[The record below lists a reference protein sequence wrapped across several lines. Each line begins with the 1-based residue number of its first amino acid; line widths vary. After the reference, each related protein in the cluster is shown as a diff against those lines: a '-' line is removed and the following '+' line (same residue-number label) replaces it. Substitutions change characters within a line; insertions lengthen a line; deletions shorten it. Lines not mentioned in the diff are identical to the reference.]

1 MQRQRRGQP
10 GAQLALIHY
19 GLDKVKQGPAF
30 PSSLPLLMAIVH
42 GIRYLTL
49 SLRNAAGID
58 RHRNPK
64 SRLFALEIRNAV
76 YFPNRFSIGYQ
87 NDSIW
92 VPEPVQGVPPMTG
105 LGKVIRY
112 MRPYSWMAVLGLI
125 TTILP
130 VVMELVTPRMVQFV
144 IDEGIRAGNMTAVW
158 QGSAVMLLAAI
169 VGASTT
175 IGQGIAR
182 AQISQGIA
190 FDLRN
195 DLFRHIQRFSFANLD
210 RMQTGQLMTR
220 VSSDVDIARMFL
232 SAGLALLL
240 RTLLMVIGS
249 LVMMLILD
257 WRLSLVMIAV
267 LALSS
272 AVLFWLMRVV
282 GPLFSKIQEKLDK
295 LNTLVQ
301 ENLAGVHVVKAY
313 VRERHEIERFNV
325 QNLDYMEQNIKVGRL
340 LALVMPSLLLLT
352 NFGAVFAIW
361 WGGIDVVGGRLT
373 VGELVAFNNYLLIGM
388 SPLLLLSNIL
398 SMVSRAEASAKRI
411 VEVLETEPSIQA
423 PPEPVKDHK
432 PVGEVTFDNVHFHY
446 AGALRNGFGGADG
459 AAASNSQG
467 QSQTAGA
474 NGSADARVRAVG
486 EEVLHGIHL
495 HAKPGQKVALMGATG
510 AGKSTL
516 VNLIPRFYDAIDGAI
531 RLDGVDVRDWEPTSL
546 RKHIGVVLQ
555 QSTLFAGTVRD
566 NIAYG
571 RPDAPLE
578 EVIGAAQAAQAHEFV
593 MRMPEGYGS
602 MVEARGANL
611 SGGQKQRIAIARAL
625 LTSPA
630 VLILDDSTSSVDLDT
645 ELRLQLALK
654 ESLSDT
660 TTFVIAQRISSVVDA
675 DLILVLDD
683 GKIAARG
690 THEELLASSDI
701 YQEIY
706 FSQFEEA

>member
-1 MQRQRRGQP
+1 
-10 GAQLALIHY
+10 
-19 GLDKVKQGPAF
+19 
-30 PSSLPLLMAIVH
+30 
-42 GIRYLTL
+42 
-49 SLRNAAGID
+49 
-58 RHRNPK
+58 
-64 SRLFALEIRNAV
+64 
-76 YFPNRFSIGYQ
+76 
-87 NDSIW
+87 
-92 VPEPVQGVPPMTG
+92 MTG

-144 IDEGIRAGNMTAVW
+144 IDRGILAGDMTAVW

-195 DLFRHIQRFSFANLD
+195 DLFRHIQRFSFADLD

-249 LVMMLILD
+249 LVMMLVLD
-257 WRLSLVMIAV
+257 WRLSLVMITV
-267 LALSS
+267 LALSA

-282 GPLFSKIQEKLDK
+282 GPLFSKVQEKLDK

-313 VRERHEIERFNV
+313 VREGHEIERFNV
-325 QNLDYMEQNIKVGRL
+325 QNVDYMEQNIKVGRL

-361 WGGIDVVGGRLT
+361 WGGIDVIGGRLT
-373 VGELVAFNNYLLIGM
+373 IGELVAFNNYLLIGM

-411 VEVLETEPSIQA
+411 VEVLETEPAIQA
-423 PPEPVKDHK
+423 PREAVTDQI

-446 AGALRNGFGGADG
+446 AGSLSIGLNGADG
-459 AAASNSQG
+459 APATDSQG
-467 QSQTAGA
+467 GSQAVGG
-474 NGSADARVRAVG
+474 NGSADGRVRAVG

-516 VNLIPRFYDAIDGAI
+516 VNLIPRFYDAVDGAI

-555 QSTLFAGTVRD
+555 QTTLFAGTVRD

-593 MRMPEGYGS
+593 MRMPEGYES

-645 ELRLQLALK
+645 ELQLQLALQ
-654 ESLSDT
+654 ESLSET

-675 DLILVLDD
+675 DLILVLED

-690 THEELLASSDI
+690 THEELLAASEI

>member
-1 MQRQRRGQP
+1 MRG
-10 GAQLALIHY
+10 LA
-19 GLDKVKQGPAF
+19 
-30 PSSLPLLMAIVH
+30 
-42 GIRYLTL
+42 
-49 SLRNAAGID
+49 
-58 RHRNPK
+58 
-64 SRLFALEIRNAV
+64 
-76 YFPNRFSIGYQ
+76 
-87 NDSIW
+87 
-92 VPEPVQGVPPMTG
+92 
-105 LGKVIRY
+105 KVIRY
-112 MRPYSWMAVLGLI
+112 MRPYSWMALLGFV

-144 IDEGIRAGNMTAVW
+144 IDEGIRAGDMAAVW

-169 VGASTT
+169 VGAATT

-249 LVMMLILD
+249 LAMMLILD
-257 WRLSLVMIAV
+257 WWLSLVMITV
-267 LALSS
+267 LVLSAS
-272 AVLFWLMRVV
+272 VLFWLLRVV
-282 GPLFSKIQEKLDK
+282 GPLFSKVQEKLDK

-301 ENLAGVHVVKAY
+301 ENLAGVRVVKAY
-313 VRERHEIERFNV
+313 VREQHEIDRFDV
-325 QNLDYMEQNIKVGRL
+325 ENLVYMEQNIRVGRL

-361 WGGIDVVGGRLT
+361 WGGLDVIGGRLT
-373 VGELVAFNNYLLIGM
+373 LGELVAFNNYLLIGM

-398 SMVSRAEASAKRI
+398 AMVSRAEASSKRI
-411 VEVLETEPSIQA
+411 VEVQEMEPAIQA
-423 PPEPVKDHK
+423 PPEPVTDAV
-432 PVGEVTFDNVHFHY
+432 PFGEITFDNVHFHY
-446 AGALRNGFGGADG
+446 SGSLPNAFVGSGAANTPAGNGEAQPAGGNGFG
-459 AAASNSQG
+459 
-467 QSQTAGA
+467 
-474 NGSADARVRAVG
+474 NGRARAVG

-495 HAKPGQKVALMGATG
+495 HARPGEKIALMGATG

-516 VNLIPRFYDAIDGAI
+516 VNLIPRFYDPVDGAI
-531 RLDGVDVRDWEPTSL
+531 RLDGVDVRDWDPTRL

-555 QSTLFAGTVRD
+555 QSTLFAGTVRE

-571 RPDAPLE
+571 RPDAALE
-578 EVIGAAQAAQAHEFV
+578 EVVSAAQAAQAHEFIE
-593 MRMPEGYGS
+593 RMPEGYDS

-625 LTSPA
+625 LTNPA

-654 ESLSDT
+654 ESLAET

-683 GKIAARG
+683 GNVAARG
-690 THEELLASSDI
+690 THEELLTSSEI

-706 FSQFEEA
+706 YSQFEEA